1 MKYNLIKY
9 KAILIS
15 LALTLVIGIGLGV
28 WFATRGSS
36 GEPLA
41 RMSKTM
47 IDSTAN
53 RITEIKRIGQWEF
66 MTVDCEVLVDT
77 VRKRG
82 LLLPDDRLARIYRGK
97 ARIGVDL
104 ANAQAD
110 WIATRG
116 DSAVTVTLPRPTL
129 LDSHF
134 ADEAASTVFYER
146 GRWDAKA
153 NIAMRRTAEREM
165 ARYALTPV
173 NIEAAEQEA
182 RDRFETLFRA
192 LGFSEISVQFR

>member
-1 MKYNLIKY
+1 MKLNIIKY
-9 KAILIS
+9 KIILIS

-28 WFATRGSS
+28 WFATRGNR

-41 RMSKTM
+41 RISKTM

-110 WIATRG
+110 WIHTQG
-116 DSAVTVTLPRPTL
+116 DSAVTVTLPRPSL

-134 ADEAASTVFYER
+134 TDEAASTVFYER
-146 GRWDAKA
+146 GQWDAKT

-165 ARYALTPV
+165 AQYAMTPA
-173 NIEAAEQEA
+173 NIEAAEREA
-182 RDRFETLFRA
+182 RERFETLFKA
-192 LGFSEISVQFR
+192 LGFSEISIRFR